1 MNNYKKK
8 VNFLKGII
16 QTEKLSSPS
25 EKLFATQ
32 TLSPMISDNNVKRND
47 RTKEIHL
54 QTQSKYIDE
63 VRDELFGLRR
73 RNPVNNEMN
82 NDDVDVVLKYHQN
95 LQEKVAEEMVS
106 LAQNLKHNCTV
117 SNQIIKKDT
126 EVSHVLTLR
135 NNSFLKKKKLIY
147 FNVVKQI

>member
-135 NNSFLKKKKLIY
+135 KNPFKKTDL
-147 FNVVKQI
+147 FECC

>member
-1 MNNYKKK
+1 
-8 VNFLKGII
+8 
-16 QTEKLSSPS
+16 
-25 EKLFATQ
+25 
-32 TLSPMISDNNVKRND
+32 MISDNNVKRND

-135 NNSFLKKKKLIY
+135 NNSF
-147 FNVVKQI
+147 